1 MTSAKPLLLALAL
14 LALVAPACQAGSG
27 SSAAPPQVAVAPATL
42 AGEAAAAPAGYR
54 ALALADRKIVHA
66 LFEAQHPTAEGPP
79 PLNLDQIA
87 ALRAKSGWEPA
98 FRRMK
103 ATGLLLAKSL
113 RQVIGAP
120 ARPRLRPPHRADGM
134 AASASGGVLP
144 P

>member
-1 MTSAKPLLLALAL
+1 MTSAKHLLLVLAL
-14 LALVAPACQAGSG
+14 LGLTVPTCRAGSG
-27 SSAAPPQVAVAPATL
+27 SPAVPQVAVAPANL
-42 AGEAAAAPAGYR
+42 AGEAAAPSGYR
-54 ALALADRKIVHA
+54 GLAPADRKIVHA

-87 ALRAKSGWEPA
+87 ALKGKSGWEPA

-120 ARPRLRPPHRADGM
+120 ARPRPRPPHRADGM
-134 AASASGGVLP
+134 AASASGEGALP
-144 P
+144 